1 MAVVALVPHHD
12 RPAAVGLAR
21 ELIDVL
27 RAGGHEVRV
36 PEPDAKATGLTD
48 YAVASPDVTRGLD
61 VAISM
66 GGDGTMLH
74 TVDLFAPEG
83 VPVLGINL
91 GHLGYLT
98 EVDAPDAA
106 DALARVLA
114 GDYLVETRMMLRV
127 RARGETYN
135 ALNEVVVEKTLSG
148 HTIRAAVALND
159 RPFTT
164 YAADG
169 LIIATPTG
177 STAYNLSARGPIV
190 SPRHRALLLTP
201 VSPHMLF
208 DRAMVLSAEETM
220 TVELLEGPPAALVV
234 DGREVGVLNPGD
246 VVEASA
252 GDHDVKLVTFGH
264 RNFHDILKQK
274 FGLADR

>member
-12 RPAAVGLAR
+12 RPAASDLAR
-21 ELIDVL
+21 KLIAELL
-27 RAGGHEVRV
+27 AGKHEVRV
-36 PEPDAKATGLTD
+36 PEPDAKATGLTEWSLPLPE
-48 YAVASPDVTRGLD
+48 ATRGVD

-66 GGDGTMLH
+66 GGDGTMLRA
-74 TVDLFAPEG
+74 VDLFAPEG

-98 EVDAPDAA
+98 EVDAPDAT
-106 DALARVLA
+106 DAVGRVLA
-114 GDYLVETRMMLRV
+114 GDYLLERRMMLHV
-127 RARGETYN
+127 RALGTTYN

-148 HTIRAAVALND
+148 HTIRAAVAFND

-169 LIIATPTG
+169 LIVATPTG

-190 SPRHRALLLTP
+190 SPTHRALLLTP

-208 DRAMVLSAEETM
+208 DRAMVLAAEETLSI
-220 TVELLEGPPAALVV
+220 ELLDGPPAALVV
-234 DGREVGVLNPGD
+234 DGREIGVLNPGE
-246 VVEASA
+246 VVEARM

-264 RNFHDILKQK
+264 RNFHAILKQK